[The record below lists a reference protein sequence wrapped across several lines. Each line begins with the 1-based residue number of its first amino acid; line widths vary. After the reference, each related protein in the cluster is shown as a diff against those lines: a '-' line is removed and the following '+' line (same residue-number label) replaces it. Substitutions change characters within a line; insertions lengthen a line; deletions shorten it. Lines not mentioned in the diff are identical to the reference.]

1 MTIGEPFGSL
11 CICALTTAGRRPS
24 GAVIESPP
32 RAVSRAETLT
42 PGLLAA
48 SALELIPRQPTR
60 DRSDAAPR
68 RRTRSPGRPE
78 ARTLTSTENTELSP
92 THPAT
97 APTELE
103 HAETGAPDVDQI
115 AQ

>member
-24 GAVIESPP
+24 GAVIESPS

-48 SALELIPRQPTR
+48 SALELNPATTDPGQVRRGATPPDPLPRQTR
-60 DRSDAAPR
+60 
-68 RRTRSPGRPE
+68 G
-78 ARTLTSTENTELSP
+78 ENTDL
-92 THPAT
+92 HR
-97 APTELE
+97 E
-103 HAETGAPDVDQI
+103 H
-115 AQ
+115 